1 MKRAKAAKILDK
13 IFNELAGQL
22 TKIQFESSF
31 VTSEFVKS
39 IQQLKES
46 IVKAKKFRKD
56 EILQHSVIGLWVALP
71 VVDLTLPKPE
81 WFCIGGE
88 KAEEDELL
96 STLISNLNTQH
107 QWLLVEAFEALE
119 KFIKDI
125 WGALGYLD
133 KSLWQCSD
141 FGDIMPSEIGR
152 MNLYWHVSQVRKT
165 TAKHNTKIIREHL
178 RNRIAGILDYES
190 SNCRRYDYSFII
202 GCIEA
207 LRHIVVHSSGGT
219 SLQDLYDIVTKQTG
233 KSLKG
238 NKEGP
243 TSLRYFVD
251 RFTETQRFTSKAE
264 ITLINKENIK
274 EPFVQVNQPLLYLLQ
289 HLGCY
294 GALLYTKSIEHFGQQ
309 PFWKRNMSAEQA
321 L

>member
-13 IFNELAGQL
+13 IFNEFAGQL
-22 TKIQFESSF
+22 TKINFESSF
-31 VTSEFVKS
+31 VTSDFVNNSFK
-39 IQQLKES
+39 QLKKS

-56 EILQHSVIGLWVALP
+56 ENLQHSVSGLWVALP

-81 WFCIGGE
+81 WFSIGRE

-152 MNLYWHVSQVRKT
+152 MNLDWHMSQVRKT
-165 TAKHNTKIIREHL
+165 TAKHNTKIIRKHL
-178 RNRIAGILDYES
+178 RDRIAGILFYES
-190 SNCRRYDYSFII
+190 SNCREYDYSFII

-207 LRHIVVHSSGGT
+207 LRHIVVHSSGRT

-243 TSLRYFVD
+243 TSLRCFVD
-251 RFTETQRFTSKAE
+251 SFTETQHATSKAE

-274 EPFVQVNQPLLYLLQ
+274 EPFHQINHPLLSLLE

-294 GALLYTKSIEHFGQQ
+294 GTLLYTKSIEHFGQQ
-309 PFWKRNMSAEQA
+309 PFWRRNMSAE
-321 L
+321 